1 MSTLRITLKDL
12 FNLSGS
18 EIVNPDSYKAVSNVT
33 IDSRKIEKGSLFI
46 AIKGEK
52 FDGHDFVRDV
62 IKNGA
67 SAVVI
72 EKKKYSQFD
81 DIEVP
86 LVLVD
91 DTIKALG
98 ELAKVWR
105 SKLKA
110 KVISLTGSAGKTTT
124 KDMIAALLSE
134 KFKVNKTMANNNN
147 HIGVPLTILSTTN
160 SHKALV
166 LEHGSNH
173 FGEIAYTA
181 EIAKPDYALIT
192 NIGNSHLEFLKNKK
206 GVLKEK
212 VSLFET
218 TKKRNRILFI
228 NKDDKLLS
236 DLYKNYKKKITYGT
250 RKKSNVNGKILS
262 YTDDGKPIVE
272 LRYEGKK
279 IKTEF
284 NLYGEQSFK
293 NLLAASSVAFKLG
306 LNEKQILNGIK
317 KLSPL
322 YKRLNVTRYS
332 DFILI
337 DDTYNANPDSMKLS
351 LELLS
356 QIKILKKKIAVL
368 GDMFELGDTS
378 EKHHKNL
385 APVIK
390 KNKIDE
396 VYTIG
401 KMMKVLNKEL
411 QGSGIEKKYF
421 SSRDSLS
428 DFISMTDFSDSVILV
443 KGSRGMKM
451 EEFVQKIK
459 EKNI

>member
-1 MSTLRITLKDL
+1 MKVKITLKDL
-12 FNLSGS
+12 FDLPGS
-18 EIVNPDSYKAVSNVT
+18 EIVNPDNYEAVSKVT

-62 IKNGA
+62 VKNGA
-67 SAVVI
+67 SAVII
-72 EKKKYSQFD
+72 EREKYSQFN

-86 LVLVD
+86 LILVD

-98 ELAKVWR
+98 WLAKVWR
-105 SKLKA
+105 NKLTA

-124 KDMIAALLSE
+124 KDMMAALLSE
-134 KFKVNKTMANNNN
+134 KFKVNKTLANNNN
-147 HIGVPLTILSTTN
+147 HIGVPLTIFSTTN
-160 SHKALV
+160 SHQVLV
-166 LEHGSNH
+166 LEHGTNH

-181 EIAKPDYALIT
+181 EIAQPDYALIT
-192 NIGNSHLEFLKNKK
+192 NVGNSHLEFLKNKK

-212 VSLFET
+212 ISLFET
-218 TKKRNRILFI
+218 TKKRNGTLFI
-228 NKDDKLLS
+228 NKNDELLS
-236 DLYKNYKKKITYGT
+236 DLYNKYKKKITFGT
-250 RKKSNVNGKILS
+250 GKKSNIKGKILK

-272 LRYEGKK
+272 LRYKRKK

-306 LNEKQILNGIK
+306 LNEKQILNGMK
-317 KLSPL
+317 KLSPPD
-322 YKRLNVTRYS
+322 KRLNVTKYS

-356 QIKILKKKIAVL
+356 RVKVFKKKVAIL
-368 GDMFELGDTS
+368 GDMFELGDTA
-378 EKHHKNL
+378 ERNHKNL
-385 APVIK
+385 ALVIK

-401 KMMKVLNKEL
+401 NLMETLNKEL
-411 QGSGIEKKYF
+411 QKSGVVNKHF
-421 SSRDSLS
+421 PTRNSLS
-428 DFISMTDFSDSVILV
+428 DFISRNNFSDSVILI

-451 EEFVQKIK
+451 EEFVQNINEKIS
-459 EKNI
+459 